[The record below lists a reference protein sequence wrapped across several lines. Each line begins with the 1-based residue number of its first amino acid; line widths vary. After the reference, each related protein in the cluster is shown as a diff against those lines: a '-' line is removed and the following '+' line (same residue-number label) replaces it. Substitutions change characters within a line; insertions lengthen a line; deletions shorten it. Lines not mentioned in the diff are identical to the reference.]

1 MAQSAEN
8 LMENFSDLLNITYNK
23 VRPQKGKVL
32 ISQPFMSDGCFWRSV
47 VLLTEYSKKA
57 AIGFVLNK
65 PLLITIEDLTDD
77 FPEGDFQLSIGGPV
91 ATNTL
96 HYLHTFAHIP
106 GAIEIVN
113 GIYWGGKIET
123 VRQLL
128 SISVMKPENIRF
140 FLGYSGWTSGQLDNE
155 LKNNSWLVGDIRPAH
170 IIHPSHN
177 LWQESVKRVGEPYH
191 LWATFPENPGY
202 N

>member
-1 MAQSAEN
+1 MINGINMEN
-8 LMENFSDLLNITYNK
+8 LTDLMNITYNN

-32 ISQPFMSDGCFWRSV
+32 ISQPFMSDGCFRRSV
-47 VLLTEYSKKA
+47 VLLTEYSKDA

-65 PLLITIEDLTDD
+65 PLLISIDDLTDD

-96 HYLHTFAHIP
+96 HYLHTFANIQD
-106 GAIEIVN
+106 AIEVVN
-113 GIYWGGKIET
+113 GVYWGGKIEI

-128 SISVMKPENIRF
+128 SISVMKSDNIRF
-140 FLGYSGWTSGQLDNE
+140 FLGYSGWTAGQLDYE
-155 LKNNSWLVGDIRPAH
+155 LENNSWLVSDIRPTQ
-170 IIHPSHN
+170 IIRPSHD
-177 LWQESVKRVGEPYH
+177 LWQQTVKKMGAPYQI
-191 LWATFPENPGY
+191 WTTFPENPGY